1 MTIFKPFFS
10 LAGCCLHR
18 SPSPAVCVC
27 VRRIER
33 GGVSSCERLK
43 VSDTGRVLQR
53 AHTPR
58 LLSGE
63 GGRTEA
69 VDGEG
74 SRRRKKKEHEII
86 RPSDVRLV
94 PRAPRV
100 SGVSPRVI
108 NDERNLL

>member
-1 MTIFKPFFS
+1 MLSASFS
-10 LAGCCLHR
+10 FSGC
-18 SPSPAVCVC
+18 VCVC

-86 RPSDVRLV
+86 RPSVMFALFLV
-94 PRAPRV
+94 LQEYQALARA
-100 SGVSPRVI
+100 
-108 NDERNLL
+108 